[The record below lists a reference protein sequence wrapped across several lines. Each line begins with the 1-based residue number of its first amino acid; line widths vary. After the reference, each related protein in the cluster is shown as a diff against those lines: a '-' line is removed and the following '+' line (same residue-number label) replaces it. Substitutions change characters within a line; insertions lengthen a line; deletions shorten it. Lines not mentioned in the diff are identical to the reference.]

1 MFAHYLARYDGGR
14 YADIL
19 LNGDIHQENADKIGI
34 TRRQVKTVTYC
45 FLYGGGNQKLGLS
58 YDNMLSPEEA
68 KALNQLKAFL
78 TELQK
83 NKELLN
89 AIRVAAT
96 ANEIAEIASE
106 FGYQFSGDELKA
118 ASKENIA
125 GVKIKKQDTSPSYSF
140 GESGIDPNEKNY
152 KSGN

>member
-1 MFAHYLARYDGGR
+1 M
-14 YADIL
+14 
-19 LNGDIHQENADKIGI
+19 
-34 TRRQVKTVTYC
+34 
-45 FLYGGGNQKLGLS
+45 
-58 YDNMLSPEEA
+58 
-68 KALNQLKAFL
+68 ALDQLKAFL

-106 FGYQFSGDELKA
+106 FGYKFSGNDLKA

>member
-1 MFAHYLARYDGGR
+1 M
-14 YADIL
+14 
-19 LNGDIHQENADKIGI
+19 
-34 TRRQVKTVTYC
+34 
-45 FLYGGGNQKLGLS
+45 
-58 YDNMLSPEEA
+58 
-68 KALNQLKAFL
+68 ALNQLKVFL

-106 FGYQFSGDELKA
+106 FGYKFSGNELKA